1 MQTELEKKITD
12 TGLKPDNVLNAMRCV
27 GCFMGVLYAWYGMA
41 TGADKER
48 EMHELKLMLF
58 GAENSMAQFGISEND
73 RSIARRLFTKE
84 NESIS
89 VYVARWKD
97 AERRR
102 KRRAARTPEQIERD
116 RKKDAKRRAARTPE
130 QIERDRARNAEY
142 MRRKRA
148 ARTPEQIE
156 ADRAKARARMR
167 KLYNER
173 KRRAVADTQR

>member
-12 TGLKPDNVLNAMRCV
+12 TGLKPDNALNVMRCV
-27 GCFMGVLYAWYGMA
+27 DGFMGTLYAWYGMA

-48 EMHELKLMLF
+48 EIRELELMLF

-73 RSIARRLFTKE
+73 TSIARMLFVKE
-84 NESIS
+84 VESIP
-89 VYVARWKD
+89 VYIARSKN
-97 AERRR
+97 AERER

-116 RKKDAKRRAARTPE
+116 RKKDAERRAARTPE

-173 KRRAVADTQR
+173 KRRAVADNQR

>member
-12 TGLKPDNVLNAMRCV
+12 TGLKPDNALNVMRCV
-27 GCFMGVLYAWYGMA
+27 CGFMGALCAWWETE
-41 TGADKER
+41 TGADNGR
-48 EMHELKLMLF
+48 EVRELKLMLF
-58 GAENSMAQFGISEND
+58 CTENSMTLFGISEND
-73 RSIARRLFTKE
+73 RSIARRLFVKE
-84 NESIS
+84 VESIP
-89 VYVARWKD
+89 VYIARSKD

-156 ADRAKARARMR
+156 ADRAKARTRMR

>member
-1 MQTELEKKITD
+1 MKGQREMQTELEKKITD
-12 TGLKPDNVLNAMRCV
+12 MGLKPDNALNVMHCV
-27 GCFMGVLYAWYGMA
+27 GGFMGALCAWWDIE

-58 GAENSMAQFGISEND
+58 GAENSMALFGISEND
-73 RSIARRLFTKE
+73 ISIARRLFVKE
-84 NESIS
+84 VESIP
-89 VYVARWKD
+89 VYIARSKD

-116 RKKDAKRRAARTPE
+116 R
-130 QIERDRARNAEY
+130 ARNTEY
-142 MRRKRA
+142 MRKRRA

-173 KRRAVADTQR
+173 KRRAVDDNQR